1 MDDFLETNESYN
13 TRLGS
18 EALKKAAQKEEAKF
32 LSILIRDKD
41 CLSDCMAVK
50 MKPGT
55 HGHFWDMEART
66 LFGIVH
72 GYYEK
77 HQSILTRSA
86 VDTVMDS
93 IDKAV
98 NGFTI
103 DEEHRAKIRMY
114 WDKVNS
120 LQTPVEDYAQLK
132 TNINNRFV
140 QWQAFEIMKEE
151 IDRIK
156 SASNNQEEVVQKAKD
171 RFNGIEGMEADKY
184 MLTVDM
190 KGAMDDVGV
199 HITKRRENP
208 ESTRVIMSGIKA
220 IDDMYH
226 GFPPCSYTIIT
237 GMINGGKTTLMFNL
251 AFNMAKMGYNVVY
264 VSLEKE
270 AISLFIRLTA
280 LHALVDYN
288 RIKIGGK
295 KDAGLSDYFYK
306 KLMSAVDDIKTK
318 IQPKFTCIQAAQGVS
333 LPKLLAEVD
342 KVKRHTKID
351 VLFVDYLGC
360 IRPARSY
367 PGRPDLDEAHMS
379 QELQAYGR
387 NNRFVTITASQLKT
401 PSSKEIRGRARK
413 ATAEDASSVEVNTE
427 DLAGSKMIIADADAA
442 MGVILNNDKPPTK
455 MFIFGTKAR
464 DDESRRTVILDFDG
478 KIGRVSDPV
487 FEPGQ
492 ITDVDQMVYNAA
504 ITEESLRTGD
514 DLFKEDLTGPAA
526 TTIPKKEKHEEVIE
540 TSSELNDNDFE
551 SVANN
556 NSKAKTSTPAPKA
569 DDLDIFGEA

>member
-1 MDDFLETNESYN
+1 MEEFLETNESYN
-13 TRLGS
+13 TRLGN
-18 EALKKAAQKEEAKF
+18 EVLKKAAQKEEAKF
-32 LSILIRDKD
+32 LSIIIRDRD
-41 CLSDCMAVK
+41 CLADAMNIK

-66 LFGIVH
+66 LFGIIH

-77 HQSILTRSA
+77 HLSLLTRSA

-93 IDKAV
+93 LDKTV
-98 NGFTI
+98 NGMRI

-120 LQTPVEDYAQLK
+120 MQTPVDDYAQLK

-140 QWQAFEIMKEE
+140 QWQAYEVLKEE
-151 IDRIK
+151 LDAIK
-156 SASNNQEEVVQKAKD
+156 NASNNQEEVVKKAKD
-171 RFNGIEGMEADKY
+171 RLNGIEGMEADKY
-184 MLTVDM
+184 MQTVDM
-190 KGAMDDVGV
+190 VTGLDDVAKN
-199 HITKRRENP
+199 IKERRENP
-208 ESTRVIMSGIKA
+208 ASTKVIMTGIKA

-226 GFPPCSYTIIT
+226 GFAPCSYTIIT

-270 AISLFIRLTA
+270 AVPLFTRLTA

-295 KDAGLSDYFYK
+295 RDTGLSDYFYN
-306 KLMSAVDDIKTK
+306 KLVAAIDELKTK
-318 IQPKFTCIQAAQGVS
+318 IKPKFVCLQAAQGVS

-342 KVKRHTKID
+342 KIKRNMKID

-360 IRPARSY
+360 IRPSKSY
-367 PGRPDLDEAHMS
+367 PSRPDLDEAHMS

-387 NNRFVTITASQLKT
+387 TNHFVTITASQLKT

-455 MFIFGTKAR
+455 MFVFGTKAR
-464 DDESRRTVILDFDG
+464 DDESRRTVVLDFDG
-478 KIGRVSDPV
+478 RIGRISDPV

-492 ITDVDQMVYNAA
+492 ITDVDQLVYNKEV
-504 ITEESLRTGD
+504 TEETLRSD
-514 DLFKEDLTGPAA
+514 DGLFKEEKKATPAKKEAAA
-526 TTIPKKEKHEEVIE
+526 TTN
-540 TSSELNDNDFE
+540 ELADSDFE
-551 SVANN
+551 AVLTSN
-556 NSKAKTSTPAPKA
+556 NSSSVTDELDEPEDI
-569 DDLDIFGEA
+569 DDSGLFGEA